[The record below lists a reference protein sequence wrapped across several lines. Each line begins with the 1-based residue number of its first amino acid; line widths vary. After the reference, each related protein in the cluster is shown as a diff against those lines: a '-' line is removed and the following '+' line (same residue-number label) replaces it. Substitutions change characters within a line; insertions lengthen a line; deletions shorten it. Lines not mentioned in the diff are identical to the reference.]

1 MPMSRRSR
9 TLVSLIAALAAVLA
23 LLAPMTVTAEDPP
36 ITLQQLDGTETTLEA
51 ALGTGP
57 TMVVFW
63 ATWCHYCQLE
73 IPRLKEAQARYGDRL
88 RVVAIDPGIRDSLDR
103 VRAYVKRFELT
114 YPVYFDA
121 AQRTRVRYELAG
133 TPTILLLDAQGHE
146 TARTD
151 RVDFK
156 AIDALLA
163 AKD

>member
-1 MPMSRRSR
+1 MSRPSR
-9 TLVSLIAALAAVLA
+9 TQASLAVALAAVLA
-23 LLAPMTVTAEDPP
+23 LLAPTTVTADDPP
-36 ITLQQLDGTETTLEA
+36 IALQQLDGSQTTLDA
-51 ALGTGP
+51 ALGKGP

-73 IPRLKEAQARYGDRL
+73 IPRIKEAQTRYGDRL
-88 RVVAIDPGIRDSLDR
+88 HIVAIDPGIRDSLDR

-121 AQRTRVRYELAG
+121 AQRTRARFELAG

-151 RVDFK
+151 TVDFK